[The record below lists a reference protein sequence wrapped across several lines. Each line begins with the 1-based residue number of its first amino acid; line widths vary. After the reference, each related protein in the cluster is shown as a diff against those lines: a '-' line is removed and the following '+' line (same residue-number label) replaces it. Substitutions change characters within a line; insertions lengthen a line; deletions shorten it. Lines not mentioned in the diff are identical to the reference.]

1 MIPFD
6 SSSDEPLPDT
16 ALGERFAIP
25 GMRNAFRI
33 FATDVCRLPMS
44 SASYSYGWPA
54 TRVPFCRKRSTGVTS
69 PRIWTAVAERS
80 GDTAFRVDAGFRAR
94 CGAAL
99 PAAVQERWACACIQP
114 SSRRR
119 EVQVDEGCHGGVGR
133 EGGREAAGEGG
144 LGITNTAG
152 CAICSS
158 SVANFIPWA
167 SARCAR
173 VRGIHPSLCG
183 FLPN

>member
-94 CGAAL
+94 RGAAL
-99 PAAVQERWACACIQP
+99 PAAVQERWVCACTQP
-114 SSRRR
+114 SSRWR
-119 EVQVDEGCHGGVGR
+119 EVQVAEGGRGGVGR